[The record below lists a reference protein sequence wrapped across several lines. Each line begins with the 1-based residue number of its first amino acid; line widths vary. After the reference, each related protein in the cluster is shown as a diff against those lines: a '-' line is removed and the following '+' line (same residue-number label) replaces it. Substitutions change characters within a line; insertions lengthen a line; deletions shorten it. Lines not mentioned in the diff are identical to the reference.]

1 MTLHVRLA
9 RIDDLPRVHEL
20 MVGAGR
26 GTHDAPTLARMPE
39 LWRDLLN
46 ARRLEM
52 HVFVDDTLPNAERV
66 LGVASGVWVSDAF
79 ADALLAVGEP
89 GEARQIVAGELQ
101 GQSVILT
108 RAEAAAANGRGGV
121 NGVGLDFAFAHGD
134 WSVPRALRWAPLL
147 FESGR
152 IWLDGWRLRMAL
164 RECIGRDVFLMT
176 RGSGMSLFHRQTIGH
191 FTQGGHRLPPLERR
205 YLMGMTREKSRRLPA
220 AMATMLFFTNRT
232 PRFRFTIA
240 EQDLLLLAVR
250 NHADDECAAELHLSP
265 HTIKMRWRAIFDRVA
280 EQRPDWFPS
289 SEATEGQRGVEK
301 RRHLLAYLA
310 RHMEEIRPRSSASG
324 TGEASGPSD

>member
-20 MVGAGR
+20 MARAGR
-26 GTHDAPTLARMPE
+26 AIYDAPTLACMPD
-39 LWRDLLN
+39 LWRDLLS
-46 ARRLEM
+46 AHRLEM
-52 HVFVDDTLPNAERV
+52 HLFVDDSLAMAERV
-66 LGVASGVWVSDAF
+66 QGVASGVWVSDAF
-79 ADALLAVGEP
+79 ADRLLATGEP
-89 GEARQIVAGELQ
+89 GVARQIVAGELQ
-101 GQSVILT
+101 DRTVILT
-108 RAEAAAANGRGGV
+108 RAETAAANGGDGV

-134 WSVPRALRWAPLL
+134 WSVPKALRWAPLL

-164 RECIGRDVFLMT
+164 RECVGRDVFLMT
-176 RGSGMSLFHRQTIGH
+176 RGSGMSLFHRHT
-191 FTQGGHRLPPLERR
+191 TREGHRLPPFERR

-232 PRFRFTIA
+232 PRFAFTVA

-250 NHADDECAAELHLSP
+250 NHADDECAAELHISP
-265 HTIKMRWRAIFDRVA
+265 HTIKMRWRAIFDHVT

-289 SEATEGQRGVEK
+289 AEVAEGHRGVEK

-310 RHMEEIRPRSSASG
+310 RHMEEVRPRSGGSVASG
-324 TGEASGPSD
+324 DEPNG